1 MRLLLLWGW
10 IVIPGYEALVGPKE
24 VSGPEGSSLSVQC
37 SYEDKHEDKK
47 KYWCRDKG
55 IIFSLCDTFIITEA
69 GKEETDG
76 KVSIKDNP
84 ENRTFTVIMREV
96 TLKDAGK
103 YQCGISLIGFDEI
116 FAVTVVVSSGLGSS
130 VSPNSSLQP
139 LSTRSVQQGAK
150 VWETQSPEL
159 RLGSSVSPNP
169 SLQPLSTRSVRQVAK
184 VWETQSPELKLGSS
198 VSSHLALQPLSTRS
212 VQQGAK
218 VHPRVNTRAE
228 IRQRGQETLQTRT
241 QQDTA
246 QAVTSHHSSSDMN
259 PRSRPFIP
267 LIEFWLRAS
276 SSCCYWW

>member
-159 RLGSSVSPNP
+159 
-169 SLQPLSTRSVRQVAK
+169 
-184 VWETQSPELKLGSS
+184 KLGSS